1 MFVRLFLSLLQ
12 KTKVILIE
20 LQWFFITHKAF
31 SRHSIFYLCQKI
43 KTPFMSKSRYIQLI
57 LILGS
62 LTALGPFSIDM
73 YLPGF
78 AGIAADLNTTVA
90 NVSMTLSSYFIGI
103 SAGQLLYGPL
113 LDRFGRKKP
122 LFIGLLVYILASLGC
137 VYVIDIDTFIGLR
150 FIQAIGSCAATVA
163 SVSMVRDL
171 FPVKDIPKVFSLL
184 MLVVGLSPML
194 APTVGGYVTE
204 YYSWH
209 TVFFILMCMGIVIL
223 LAAQLGLPNSFQPD
237 KTISLKPKPIIT
249 NFINIIKEPQ
259 FYTYAFTGAIAFSG
273 LFTYVAASPILFMDI
288 FKVDAKTYGW
298 IFAFMSLSF
307 IGSSQLN
314 SVLLKRFSSEQMIY
328 SALIL
333 QSVISILFL
342 VLALNNLLG
351 LYETITM
358 LFLFLGCLGT
368 SNPNTASLTLAP
380 FSRNA
385 GSASALMGAIQL
397 GLGALASFAVGVFV
411 KDTISPMVVIM
422 TTTTLLAFL
431 ILKIGKRNIKKT
443 IAIEEEITIVP

>member
-1 MFVRLFLSLLQ
+1 MTNKAIT
-12 KTKVILIE
+12 KTK
-20 LQWFFITHKAF
+20 
-31 SRHSIFYLCQKI
+31 YI
-43 KTPFMSKSRYIQLI
+43 KLI

-78 AGIAADLNTTVA
+78 AGIAKDLNTSVA

-137 VYVIDIDTFIGLR
+137 VFVRDIDVFIGLR
-150 FIQAIGSCAATVA
+150 FIQAVGSCAAAVA

-194 APTVGGYVTE
+194 APTVGGYITAD
-204 YYSWH
+204 YGWH
-209 TVFFILMCMGIVIL
+209 TVFFILMCMGILIL
-223 LAAQLGLPNSFQPD
+223 LAAQIGLPNTFKPD
-237 KTISLKPKPIIT
+237 TSLSLKPKPIIT
-249 NFINIIKEPQ
+249 NFISIVKEPQ

-307 IGSSQLN
+307 IGSSQVN
-314 SVLLKRFSSEQMIY
+314 SLLLRKFRSEQMIY
-328 SALIL
+328 GALIM
-333 QSVISILFL
+333 QSIISISFL
-342 VLALNNLLG
+342 ILAMNGLLG
-351 LYETITM
+351 LYETIAM
-358 LFLFLGCLGT
+358 LFLFLACLGI
-368 SNPNTASLTLAP
+368 SNPNTAGLTLAP
-380 FSRNA
+380 FSRNV

-411 KDTISPMVVIM
+411 KNSITPMVVIM
-422 TTTTLLAFL
+422 TVTTITAFI
-431 ILKIGKRNIKKT
+431 ILNIGKRTIKKT
-443 IAIEEEITIVP
+443 IATSHDEGIAIVH

>member
-1 MFVRLFLSLLQ
+1 MTTNTTI
-12 KTKVILIE
+12 TK
-20 LQWFFITHKAF
+20 KK
-31 SRHSIFYLCQKI
+31 YI
-43 KTPFMSKSRYIQLI
+43 KLI

-78 AGIAADLNTTVA
+78 AGIAKDLNTSVA

-122 LFIGLLVYILASLGC
+122 LFIGLLVYIAASLGC
-137 VYVIDIDTFIGLR
+137 VFVTDIDTFIGLR
-150 FIQAIGSCAATVA
+150 FIQAVGSCAATVA

-171 FPVKDIPKVFSLL
+171 FPVKDIPKVFSML

-194 APTVGGYVTE
+194 APTIGGYVTE
-204 YYSWH
+204 DYGWH

-223 LAAQLGLPNSFQPD
+223 IAAQIILPNTYLPD
-237 KTISLKPKPIIT
+237 TSISLKPKPIIT
-249 NFINIIKEPQ
+249 NFIKILKEPQ
-259 FYTYAFTGAIAFSG
+259 FYTYSFAGAIAFSG

-307 IGSSQLN
+307 ISASQLN
-314 SVLLKRFSSEQMIY
+314 SLLLRKFNSEQMILGALL
-328 SALIL
+328 SQTVISVLFLIL
-333 QSVISILFL
+333 AV
-342 VLALNNLLG
+342 NDLLG
-351 LYETITM
+351 LYETIAM
-358 LFLFLGCLGT
+358 LFLFLACLGI
-368 SNPNTASLTLAP
+368 SNPNTAGLTLAP
-380 FSRNA
+380 FARNA

-397 GLGALASFAVGVFV
+397 GLGAFASFAVGIFV
-411 KDTISPMVVIM
+411 TNSMLPMVMIM
-422 TTTTLLAFL
+422 TVSTVLALL
-431 ILKIGKRNIKKT
+431 ILILGKRNIKKIVT
-443 IAIEEEITIVP
+443 TSADEEMAPVD

>member
-1 MFVRLFLSLLQ
+1 MTVA
-12 KTKVILIE
+12 E
-20 LQWFFITHKAF
+20 MPKAK
-31 SRHSIFYLCQKI
+31 YI
-43 KTPFMSKSRYIQLI
+43 KLI

-78 AGIAADLNTTVA
+78 TGIANDLNTSVA

-137 VYVIDIDTFIGLR
+137 VFVTDIDTFIGLR

-204 YYSWH
+204 YYGWH
-209 TVFFILMCMGIVIL
+209 IVFFILMCMGILIL
-223 LAAQLGLPNSFQPD
+223 LAAEIGLPNTFKPD
-237 KTISLKPKPIIT
+237 TSISLKPKPIIT
-249 NFINIIKEPQ
+249 NFLTILKEPQ
-259 FYTYAFTGAIAFSG
+259 FYTYAFAGSIAFSG

-307 IGSSQLN
+307 IGASQLN
-314 SVLLKRFSSEQMIY
+314 SFLLKKYSSEQMIFG
-328 SALIL
+328 SLIV
-333 QSVISILFL
+333 QTCVSILFL
-342 VLALNNLLG
+342 ALAMNSLLG
-351 LYETITM
+351 LYETITL
-358 LFLFLGCLGT
+358 LFLFLACLGI
-368 SNPNTASLTLAP
+368 SNPNTAGLTLAP
-380 FSRNA
+380 FSKNA

-411 KDTISPMVVIM
+411 KNSMLSMVLMM
-422 TTTTLLAFL
+422 TVSTVLALIIL
-431 ILKIGKRNIKKT
+431 ILGKRNIKKT
-443 IAIEEEITIVP
+443 ITTSLNQEMVTVH